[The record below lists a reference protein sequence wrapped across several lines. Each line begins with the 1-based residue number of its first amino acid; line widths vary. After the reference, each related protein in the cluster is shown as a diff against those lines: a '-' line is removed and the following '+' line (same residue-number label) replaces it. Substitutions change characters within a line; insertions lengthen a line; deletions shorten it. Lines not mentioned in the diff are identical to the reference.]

1 MRRSTRK
8 GQSVVEYAVM
18 VAVVIAALIA
28 LNIFIKRGFMG
39 RYRSYGEQAG
49 TQFSFASGNTNITE
63 VINSTREEHTYGNGV
78 STTNFTAD
86 RQNRNEVMS
95 LSNVANEQLFYP

>member
-1 MRRSTRK
+1 MLKKRN

-39 RYRSYGEQAG
+39 RYRSYGDQAG
-49 TQFSFASGNTNITE
+49 TQFSFAAGTTNISET
-63 VINSTREEHTYGNGV
+63 VNSVRGERTYENGM
-78 STTNFTAD
+78 STTNYVTD
-86 RQNRNEVMS
+86 RQNRTEIMNLRNVGNE
-95 LSNVANEQLFYP
+95 NLFY